1 MKNLDGIC
9 RLESSLQYMTTE
21 IRHTENG
28 ESGIFTAWQNDVQ
41 VGEMTYLRRV
51 DVSAGNSERE
61 TCCADNNAIETCCA
75 DINAI
80 ETCCADINA
89 IEADGAS
96 KRFATEQMVINH
108 TQVFDGYEGQGI
120 ARQMVMAAVD
130 FARKEGRKIMPVC
143 SYAKAVLTR
152 TDEYHDVLLM
162 I

>member
-1 MKNLDGIC
+1 
-9 RLESSLQYMTTE
+9 MTKE

-41 VGEMTYLRRV
+41 VGEMTYLRSGSKGVWNSRSEV
-51 DVSAGNSERE
+51 VSAGKSER
-61 TCCADNNAIETCCA
+61 
-75 DINAI
+75 

-96 KRFATEQMVINH
+96 KRFVTEQMVINH
-108 TQVFDGYEGQGI
+108 TQVFDGYEGQGF

-130 FARKEGRKIMPVC
+130 FARANNRTIVPAC

-152 TDEYHDVLLM
+152 TEEYKDILL
-162 I
+162 

>member
-1 MKNLDGIC
+1 
-9 RLESSLQYMTTE
+9 MTTK

-51 DVSAGNSERE
+51 YVSAGNSERE
-61 TCCADNNAIETCCA
+61 TCRS

-80 ETCCADINA
+80 G
-89 IEADGAS
+89 ADGAS
-96 KRFATEQMVINH
+96 KRFVTEQMVINH

-120 ARQMVMAAVD
+120 ARQLVMAAVD
-130 FARKEGRKIMPVC
+130 FARKNNRTILPVC

-152 TDEYHDVLLM
+152 TDEYNDIL
-162 I
+162 

>member
-1 MKNLDGIC
+1 
-9 RLESSLQYMTTE
+9 MTTE

-41 VGEMTYLRRV
+41 VGEMTYKRRGA
-51 DVSAGNSERE
+51 VSAGDSE
-61 TCCADNNAIETCCA
+61 C
-75 DINAI
+75 

-96 KRFATEQMVINH
+96 KRFDTEQMVINH

-130 FARKEGRKIMPVC
+130 FARENGRQIIPVC

-152 TDEYHDVLLM
+152 TDEYQDVL
-162 I
+162 

>member
-1 MKNLDGIC
+1 
-9 RLESSLQYMTTE
+9 MTTE
-21 IRHTENG
+21 IRHIENG

-41 VGEMTYLRRV
+41 VGEMTYKRSGSKGVWNSRGEV
-51 DVSAGNSERE
+51 VSAGSSE
-61 TCCADNNAIETCCA
+61 C
-75 DINAI
+75 

-130 FARKEGRKIMPVC
+130 FARKESRQIIPVC

-152 TDEYHDVLLM
+152 TDEYQDVL
-162 I
+162 

>member
-1 MKNLDGIC
+1 
-9 RLESSLQYMTTE
+9 MTTE
-21 IRHTENG
+21 IQHTENG

-41 VGEMTYLRRV
+41 VGEMTYMRSGAKGGWNSRGEV
-51 DVSAGNSERE
+51 VSAGNSER
-61 TCCADNNAIETCCA
+61 ETCCA

-80 ETCCADINA
+80 ETCCADNNA

-96 KRFATEQMVINH
+96 KRLVTEQMVINH

-152 TDEYHDVLLM
+152 TDEYHDVL
-162 I
+162 

>member
-1 MKNLDGIC
+1 
-9 RLESSLQYMTTE
+9 MTTE
-21 IRHTENG
+21 IRHTEND

-41 VGEMTYLRRV
+41 VGEMTYKRSGV
-51 DVSAGNSERE
+51 VSTGNSER
-61 TCCADNNAIETCCA
+61 
-75 DINAI
+75 

-96 KRFATEQMVINH
+96 KRFDTEQMVINH
-108 TQVFDGYEGQGI
+108 TQVFDGFEGQGI

-152 TDEYHDVLLM
+152 TDEYYDVLY
-162 I
+162 ISTFD